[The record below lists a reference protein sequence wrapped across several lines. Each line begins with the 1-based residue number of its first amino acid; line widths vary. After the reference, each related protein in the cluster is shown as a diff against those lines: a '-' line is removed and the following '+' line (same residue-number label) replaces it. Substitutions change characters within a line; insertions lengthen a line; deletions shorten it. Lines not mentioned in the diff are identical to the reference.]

1 MFDAAVRPFIDPP
14 LEKLAARCVGAG
26 LSANAVTLIGFGI
39 GLLSIPALAA
49 EWYFVALPLILLNR
63 VADGIDGAIARR
75 QGTTD
80 LGGYL
85 DILCDFIFYAAVPL
99 GFALARPE
107 NGAAAAFLIFSFV
120 GTGSSFLAYA
130 VIAAK
135 RGIESGRHGP
145 KSIFYLGGLT
155 EGAETIACLRRHLP
169 VSNQLSEPCLPV
181 RRALLDHHGISRRDG
196 MAHAES
202 SLKGSYSA
210 AFGCPDFGAWVRSGV
225 TTAAG
230 AA

>member
-1 MFDAAVRPFIDPP
+1 MFDAAVRPLIDPP
-14 LEKLAARCVGAG
+14 LARLADRFIAAG
-26 LSANAVTLIGFGI
+26 FSANSVTLIGFAVGM
-39 GLLSIPALAA
+39 LALPALAA
-49 EWYFVALPLILLNR
+49 EWYLIALLLILLNR

-75 QGTTD
+75 LGSTD

-130 VIAAK
+130 AIAAK
-135 RGIESGRHGP
+135 RDMESAQHGP

-155 EGAETIACLRRHLP
+155 EGTETILCFIVICLFP
-169 VSNQLSEPCLPV
+169 DSF
-181 RRALLDHHGISRRDG
+181 
-196 MAHAES
+196 
-202 SLKGSYSA
+202 A
-210 AFGCPDFGAWVRSGV
+210 AVAYLFGALCWV
-225 TTAAG
+225 TTAFR
-230 AA
+230 AASAWRLLTRG

>member
-1 MFDAAVRPFIDPP
+1 MFDAAVRPLIDPP
-14 LEKLAARCVGAG
+14 LARLADRLIVAG
-26 LSANAVTLIGFGI
+26 FSANAVTLIGFAVGM
-39 GLLSIPALAA
+39 LAVPALAA
-49 EWYFVALPLILLNR
+49 GWYLIAVLLILLNR

-75 QGTTD
+75 QGPTE

-130 VIAAK
+130 AIASK
-135 RGIESGRHGP
+135 RGLESARHGP

-155 EGAETIACLRRHLP
+155 EGTETILCFVAMCLFP
-169 VSNQLSEPCLPV
+169 
-181 RRALLDHHGISRRDG
+181 ISFPTL
-196 MAHAES
+196 AY
-202 SLKGSYSA
+202 L
-210 AFGCPDFGAWVRSGV
+210 FGALCWI
-225 TTAAG
+225 TTAFR
-230 AA
+230 AATTWRLLTRG

>member
-1 MFDAAVRPFIDPP
+1 MFDAAVRPLIDPP
-14 LEKLAARCVGAG
+14 LARLADRLIAAG
-26 LSANAVTLIGFGI
+26 FSANAVTLIGFAVGM
-39 GLLSIPALAA
+39 LAVPALAA
-49 EWYFVALPLILLNR
+49 GWYLIAVLLILLNR

-75 QGTTD
+75 QGPTE

-130 VIAAK
+130 AIASK
-135 RGIESGRHGP
+135 RGLESARHGP

-155 EGAETIACLRRHLP
+155 EGTETILCFVAMCLFP
-169 VSNQLSEPCLPV
+169 VSFPTLAYLFGALCWITTAF
-181 RRALLDHHGISRRDG
+181 RAL
-196 MAHAES
+196 
-202 SLKGSYSA
+202 
-210 AFGCPDFGAWVRSGV
+210 
-225 TTAAG
+225 TTWRLLTRG
-230 AA
+230 

>member
-1 MFDAAVRPFIDPP
+1 MFDAAVRPLIDPP
-14 LEKLAARCVGAG
+14 LARLADRFIAAG
-26 LSANAVTLIGFGI
+26 FSANSVTLIGFAVGM
-39 GLLSIPALAA
+39 LAVPALAA
-49 EWYFVALPLILLNR
+49 EWYLIALLLILLNR

-75 QGTTD
+75 LGSTD

-130 VIAAK
+130 AIAAK
-135 RGIESGRHGP
+135 RGMESAQHGP

-155 EGAETIACLRRHLP
+155 EGTETILCFIVICLFP
-169 VSNQLSEPCLPV
+169 DSF
-181 RRALLDHHGISRRDG
+181 
-196 MAHAES
+196 
-202 SLKGSYSA
+202 A
-210 AFGCPDFGAWVRSGV
+210 AVAYLFGALCWV
-225 TTAAG
+225 TTAFR
-230 AA
+230 AASAWRLLTRG

>member
-1 MFDAAVRPFIDPP
+1 MFDAAVRPLIDPP
-14 LEKLAARCVGAG
+14 LAKLAQRCIGAG

-49 EWYFVALPLILLNR
+49 KWYFAALLLILLNR

-75 QGTTD
+75 QGATE

-130 VIAAK
+130 AIAAK
-135 RGIESGRHGP
+135 RGMESARYGA
-145 KSIFYLGGLT
+145 KSVFYLGGLT
-155 EGAETIACLRRHLP
+155 EGTETIAFFVIFCLFP
-169 VSNQLSEPCLPV
+169 
-181 RRALLDHHGISRRDG
+181 
-196 MAHAES
+196 S
-202 SLKGSYSA
+202 SFPSLAYL
-210 AFGCPDFGAWVRSGV
+210 FGVLCWI
-225 TTAAG
+225 TTAFR
-230 AA
+230 AAAAWQTLNRR

>member
-1 MFDAAVRPFIDPP
+1 MFDAAVRPLIDPP
-14 LEKLAARCVGAG
+14 LARLADRLIAAG
-26 LSANAVTLIGFGI
+26 FSANAVTLIGFAVGM
-39 GLLSIPALAA
+39 LAVPALAA
-49 EWYFVALPLILLNR
+49 GWYLIALLLILLNR

-75 QGTTD
+75 QGPTE

-130 VIAAK
+130 AIASK
-135 RGIESGRHGP
+135 RGLESARHGP

-155 EGAETIACLRRHLP
+155 EGTETILCFVAMCLFP
-169 VSNQLSEPCLPV
+169 
-181 RRALLDHHGISRRDG
+181 ISFPTL
-196 MAHAES
+196 AY
-202 SLKGSYSA
+202 L
-210 AFGCPDFGAWVRSGV
+210 FGALCWI
-225 TTAAG
+225 TTAFR
-230 AA
+230 AATTWRLLTRG